1 MLYFED
7 CIEGC
12 KKYIPN
18 DSADLVIA
26 DPPYNL
32 KFGGTSMT
40 KNKRPRFGT
49 FANDDLSPAA
59 YRKFFYGWIQQA
71 YRILKP
77 GRHFYVCIDWR
88 TYPDMVR
95 WLRINGFTIKN
106 CIVWDKQHMGM
117 GWQYRFQH

>member
-49 FANDDLSPAA
+49 FANDHLSPCSVSQVLLWMDPASLSYSKTGAA
-59 YRKFFYGWIQQA
+59 LLCMYRLA
-71 YRILKP
+71 
-77 GRHFYVCIDWR
+77 HVS
-88 TYPDMVR
+88 
-95 WLRINGFTIKN
+95 
-106 CIVWDKQHMGM
+106 
-117 GWQYRFQH
+117 